1 MLMNDGFGLKIQ
13 IPVRYLVTFLSALM
27 PPFRGIFQIP
37 RGTVGVISIIGLS
50 IQKVNVLC
58 FLHLPLLL

>member
-13 IPVRYLVTFLSALM
+13 IPVRYLVTFLPALM
-27 PPFRGIFQIP
+27 LPFRGIFRIP
-37 RGTVGVISIIGLS
+37 HGTVGVISIIGLS